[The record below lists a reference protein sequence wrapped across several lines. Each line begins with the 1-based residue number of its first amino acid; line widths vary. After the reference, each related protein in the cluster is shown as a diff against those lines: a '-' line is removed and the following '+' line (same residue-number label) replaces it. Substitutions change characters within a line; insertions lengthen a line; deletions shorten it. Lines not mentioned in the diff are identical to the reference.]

1 MVKQLHIF
9 KKKIV
14 HLYNMCTYTDLCSGK
29 KLCKTIL
36 MVFQNRAAG
45 GPEVA

>member
-1 MVKQLHIF
+1 MFLKRKLF
-9 KKKIV
+9 TST
-14 HLYNMCTYTDLCSGK
+14 NTCTYTDLCSGK

-36 MVFQNRAAG
+36 MVFQNGAAG